1 MVRFPDPNNTKTIG
15 RMIGN
20 CFLGE
25 SFQAA
30 PTLPTLSDSIMGNLN
45 NINLTFQYY
54 PKCKSVTVR
63 ITRRVPCGIH
73 DLIDTGNGE

>member
-20 CFLGE
+20 CFPGE

-30 PTLPTLSDSIMGNLN
+30 PTLPTLSDSIMGNL
-45 NINLTFQYY
+45 
-54 PKCKSVTVR
+54 
-63 ITRRVPCGIH
+63 
-73 DLIDTGNGE
+73 

>member
-1 MVRFPDPNNTKTIG
+1 MTDKCIDILKLFRRSFSSCSEEKSPMVRFPDPNNTKTIG

-30 PTLPTLSDSIMGNLN
+30 PTLPTLSDSIMGNL
-45 NINLTFQYY
+45 
-54 PKCKSVTVR
+54 
-63 ITRRVPCGIH
+63 
-73 DLIDTGNGE
+73 